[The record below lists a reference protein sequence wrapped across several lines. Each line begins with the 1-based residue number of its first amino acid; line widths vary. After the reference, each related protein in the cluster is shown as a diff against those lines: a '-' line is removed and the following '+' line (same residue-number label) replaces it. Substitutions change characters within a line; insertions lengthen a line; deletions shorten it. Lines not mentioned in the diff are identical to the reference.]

1 MGLFQLALHE
11 KCTEEF
17 YNLKCTGSRIKMEV
31 FILFYKYKGILRSS
45 NVQIKEFVC
54 IIKSSLF
61 YFYFIQSR
69 DFNHFFLYKHAIIL
83 KV

>member
-1 MGLFQLALHE
+1 MGLFQLALHV

-17 YNLKCTGSRIKMEV
+17 YNLKITGSRIKMEV

-54 IIKSSLF
+54 TEEFVWNWKEKKNKTQL
-61 YFYFIQSR
+61 
-69 DFNHFFLYKHAIIL
+69 NEG
-83 KV
+83 